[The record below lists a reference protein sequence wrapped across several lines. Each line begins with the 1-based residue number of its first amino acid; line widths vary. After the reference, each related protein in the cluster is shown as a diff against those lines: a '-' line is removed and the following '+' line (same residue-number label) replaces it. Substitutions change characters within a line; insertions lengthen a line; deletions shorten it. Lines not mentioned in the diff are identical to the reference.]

1 MNMVYH
7 HPSARQGFTVLEL
20 VVVVVAILI
29 LLAVVFLMNLS

>member
-1 MNMVYH
+1 MVYH
-7 HPSARQGFTVLEL
+7 DPSARQGFTVLEL